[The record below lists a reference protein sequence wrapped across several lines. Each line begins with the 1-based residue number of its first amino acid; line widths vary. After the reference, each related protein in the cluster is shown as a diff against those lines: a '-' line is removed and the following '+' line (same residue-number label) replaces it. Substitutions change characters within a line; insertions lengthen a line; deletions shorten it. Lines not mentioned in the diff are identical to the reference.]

1 MKVLKS
7 VALASLLSFTGFGQH
22 AFASS
27 SLKKPILHDFDD
39 DGVDGGLYRP
49 SVAGPKSR
57 IAVYIMHAEQDYTS
71 FVACEALQERGFTVF
86 CANNDASKSGYMSD
100 LNFEDMMTN
109 VNQGMTYLRN
119 LTDIDKVVILGHSG
133 GGAMMAA
140 YQGIAE
146 NGASACQGSEKIY
159 PCSDEMDDLEPA
171 DGLILLDANYG
182 LSTMAFLSL
191 SPAIIDESSPSKINE
206 TLNVFN
212 PANGFNNNTRS
223 NYTAEFKK
231 AFQSGA
237 VARNN
242 RIIKHAQE
250 RLAAIEAGNGT
261 YSDDEPFTVPASLY
275 IGFNNLFFAQD
286 TRYLAH
292 TTHAWPL
299 LHKNGTTTQ
308 VVRSVRVPANFKSF
322 ADQWE
327 GGALKSTVKRYL
339 STFAIRVGDDYN
351 LRADGIDGIDYASSN
366 LAPVASI
373 RGVSVPL
380 LTMGMTGH
388 YEYLNAEK
396 LHLAAGSNDTTIA
409 FVEGAQHTIDT
420 CTACEPFPGEFGNTV
435 VTCFNHVENW
445 LAKKGRFI

>member
-1 MKVLKS
+1 
-7 VALASLLSFTGFGQH
+7 
-22 AFASS
+22 
-27 SLKKPILHDFDD
+27 
-39 DGVDGGLYRP
+39 
-49 SVAGPKSR
+49 
-57 IAVYIMHAEQDYTS
+57 
-71 FVACEALQERGFTVF
+71 
-86 CANNDASKSGYMSD
+86 
-100 LNFEDMMTN
+100 
-109 VNQGMTYLRN
+109 
-119 LTDIDKVVILGHSG
+119 
-133 GGAMMAA
+133 
-140 YQGIAE
+140 
-146 NGASACQGSEKIY
+146 
-159 PCSDEMDDLEPA
+159 
-171 DGLILLDANYG
+171 
-182 LSTMAFLSL
+182 
-191 SPAIIDESSPSKINE
+191 
-206 TLNVFN
+206 
-212 PANGFNNNTRS
+212 
-223 NYTAEFKK
+223 
-231 AFQSGA
+231 

-327 GGALKSTVKRYL
+327 GGALKTTVKRYL

-420 CTACEPFPGEFGNTV
+420 CTACESFPGEFGNTV